1 MRAGVVGVDGTDEVT
16 GLLRIN
22 EPEETDVAVV
32 DVDDDR
38 DRVKLAL
45 VEMDLLDWFEYRANC
60 FCARL
65 SYEAFFVCEGDRR
78 GTTGATLA
86 SGRAMPGDVTP
97 GGSFWPGAVK

>member
-1 MRAGVVGVDGTDEVT
+1 MTAGEVGVPGTDEVI

-22 EPEETDVAVV
+22 EFEEIDVAVV

-45 VEMDLLDWFEYRANC
+45 VEMVLLDWCEYRADC

-78 GTTGATLA
+78 GTRGAPLTTGPAA
-86 SGRAMPGDVTP
+86 PGDVTP
-97 GGSFWPGAVK
+97 GGSF